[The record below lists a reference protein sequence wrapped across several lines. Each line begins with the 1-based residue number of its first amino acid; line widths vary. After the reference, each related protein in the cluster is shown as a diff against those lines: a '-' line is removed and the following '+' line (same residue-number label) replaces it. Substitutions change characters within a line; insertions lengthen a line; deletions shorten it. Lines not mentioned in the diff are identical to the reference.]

1 MNNPD
6 IARLD
11 GLFGTRNT
19 QKLLDE
25 QDRID
30 AARQAKQEML
40 EDEEEDEDEEDF
52 DFERDCGADF

>member
-11 GLFGTRNT
+11 GLFGTGNT

-30 AARQAKQEML
+30 AARQAQQEMI
-40 EDEEEDEDEEDF
+40 EDDDEEEDF